1 MRPHFRVSL
10 LEEAPNMRC
19 HIVPLWCTLVCAS
32 ALAAGQPTVAEQ
44 DASRRISAVGAPA
57 LKERKPLTHDEPV
70 YVVVHTAVDCP
81 ICKVWRESD
90 SGLALARKLSE
101 SWPHMNLVV
110 IDRHSLSGSEAESL
124 YPPELRFLYEDRS
137 ARYQL
142 SPPTP
147 LFEIVARNRVVLRLP
162 GLQAWTEQVVP
173 ALRELERTRET
184 SPSR

>member
-1 MRPHFRVSL
+1 
-10 LEEAPNMRC
+10 MRC
-19 HIVPLWCTLVCAS
+19 HTVPLLCSLVCAY
-32 ALAAGQPTVAEQ
+32 ALAAGQPAVAEQ
-44 DASRRISAVGAPA
+44 DASRHISVEGAPA

-70 YVVVHTAVDCP
+70 YVVAHTAVDCP

-101 SWPHMNLVV
+101 SWPYVHLVV
-110 IDRHSLSGSEAESL
+110 IDRRSLSGSEAESL
-124 YPPELRFLYEDRS
+124 YPLELRFLYEDRS
-137 ARYQL
+137 TRYQL

-147 LFEIVARNRVVLRLP
+147 LFEIVVRSRVVLRLP

-184 SPSR
+184 SSSR